1 MSDLPTIINYKKAT
15 QLTDLGSF
23 NQRKEVL
30 NLEKEPRNCT
40 ETFRCSRDT

>member
-30 NLEKEPRNCT
+30 NLEK
-40 ETFRCSRDT
+40 